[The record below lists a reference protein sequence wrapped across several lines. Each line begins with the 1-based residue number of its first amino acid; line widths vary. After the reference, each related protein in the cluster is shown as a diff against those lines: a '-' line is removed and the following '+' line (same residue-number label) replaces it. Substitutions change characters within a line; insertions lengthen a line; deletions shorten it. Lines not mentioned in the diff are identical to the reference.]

1 MFFAGGNDR
10 WGEKRATV
18 GRVPPSGF
26 FVFIAVDRG
35 PYRTG
40 VNRQHYVRIKEVPME
55 KEKQF
60 YERLAERG
68 VSRRDFMKYCT
79 FLTATMGLS
88 SSFVPKVAEVFAAPK
103 QRPPVIWLH
112 FGECTGCSE
121 SLLRSQYPYIDDLVL
136 EILSLEYHETVM
148 AAAGQQAEDQLHMS
162 MKKHNGNFICVV
174 EGAIPT
180 KYDGGYGKIGGR
192 TFLEIAKEVCPKA
205 AAVIAIGACATYGGI
220 PAAAPNPG
228 GYVSVS
234 EAIGIKTINLAGC
247 PPNPVNTVGT
257 IVNYLLLGKL
267 PAIDDQGR
275 PLFAYGKTIHDQC
288 PRRSHFENEE
298 FVEEFGSEEAA
309 MGYCLYKVG
318 CRGPETY
325 NNCPVAKFNDGTSW
339 PIEAGAPC
347 LGCSEPKF
355 WDKFTPFY
363 EEL

>member
-1 MFFAGGNDR
+1 MD
-10 WGEKRATV
+10 
-18 GRVPPSGF
+18 
-26 FVFIAVDRG
+26 
-35 PYRTG
+35 
-40 VNRQHYVRIKEVPME
+40 

-60 YERLAERG
+60 YARLAAKG
-68 VSRRDFMKYCT
+68 VTRRDFMKYCT

-121 SLLRSQYPYIDDLVL
+121 ATLRSQYPWLDELVL
-136 EILSLEYHETVM
+136 EVLSLEYHETVM
-148 AAAGQQAEDQLHMS
+148 AAAGQQAEDQLQMAV
-162 MKKHNGNFICVV
+162 KKYNGNFICVV
-174 EGAIPT
+174 EGAVAT
-180 KYDGGYGKIGGR
+180 KFDGGYGKIAGK

-205 AAVIAIGACATYGGI
+205 AAVIAIGACANFGGV

-228 GYVSVS
+228 GYMGVG
-234 EAIGIKTINLAGC
+234 EAIGIKTINIAGC
-247 PPNPVNTVGT
+247 PPNPVNLVGT

-267 PAIDDQGR
+267 PAVDDLGR

-288 PRRSHFENEE
+288 PRRSHFENDE
-298 FVEEFGSEEAA
+298 FVEVFGSDEAA

-325 NNCPVAKFNDGTSW
+325 NNCPIVKFNDGTSW
-339 PIEAGAPC
+339 PVEAGHPC
-347 LGCSEPKF
+347 IGCSEPKF
-355 WDKFTPFY
+355 WDQYSPFY